1 MLSQEEQEEIIN
13 TFLNVIK
20 MKTIIKDKVSIC
32 KSCKFNQQNMCL
44 YKLNI
49 PDNIVKNI
57 CKYNYKEC
65 EACKTLKEF
74 KENVYDCSMKQ
85 FEDVVEAIEDK
96 HKYNIEDYN
105 APEKRNTKI
114 YFYVKLNPFPTY
126 EKTLRVL
133 RKYLKEEDKF
143 YNNEFYNEIKS
154 LYDTSFKFDK
164 KIQRFYTKQRNR
176 IIYEYDK
183 NVDKKNNTKIKFVN
197 HLGREMN
204 KIESVIYIIMQYIYN
219 EALGKLKYKLY
230 SNETNVWINKRIAE
244 ANYEDDYSFERF
256 MDFKFPYLPTV
267 EYKKQKPIRNDTDF
281 LNNLDGLLD

>member
-74 KENVYDCSMKQ
+74 KENVYDCNMKQ
-85 FEDVVEAIEDK
+85 FEDIVEAVAEK
-96 HKYNIEDYN
+96 HKYDIEDYN
-105 APEKRNTKI
+105 VPEKRNRQI
-114 YFYVKLNPFPTY
+114 YYYVRLNPFPTF

-133 RKYLKEEDKF
+133 RKYLKDEDKF

-154 LYDTSFKFDK
+154 LYNTSYKFDD
-164 KIQRFYTKQRNR
+164 KIRRFYSKQRKR

-183 NVDKKNNTKIKFVN
+183 NVDRNNKTKIKFVN
-197 HLGREMN
+197 NLEREIH
-204 KIESVIYIIMQYIYN
+204 KVETVVYIILSHIYSY

-230 SNETNVWINKRIAE
+230 SNQTNVWINKRIAE
-244 ANYEDDYSFERF
+244 AEFEDDFSFERL
-256 MDFKFPYLPTV
+256 MDFKFPYLSTV
-267 EYKKQKPIRNDTDF
+267 EYKKQKPIRDDTVF
-281 LNNLDGLLD
+281 LNNLDGL